1 MINPFAIWTRM
12 MDAALELSRT
22 GQKASETFAASHAVI
37 DARSAL
43 IRSAMTEP
51 LTADY
56 AELARMVPEK
66 VEAFSQAGSAVVTQW
81 WAMQADMMTQA
92 QKLAALSLKGSA
104 PTAAEMNALATR
116 NIAHGARLIERSVA
130 LGAGAVKPVHAR
142 ATSNAR
148 RLKRRQKS

>member
-1 MINPFAIWTRM
+1 MINPFAMWARM

-22 GQKASETFAASHAVI
+22 GQQASETFAASHAVI

-43 IRSAMTEP
+43 IRGAMAEP

-66 VEAFSQAGSAVVTQW
+66 VEAFSQSGSAVVTEW

-92 QKLAALSLKGSA
+92 QKLAALSLKGRA
-104 PTAAEMNALATR
+104 LTAAEMNALATR
-116 NIAHGARLIERSVA
+116 NIAHGARLVERSVA
-130 LGAGAVKPVHAR
+130 LSAGAVKPVHAR

-148 RLKRRQKS
+148 RLKRRKKS

>member
-1 MINPFAIWTRM
+1 MINPFAMWARM

-22 GQKASETFAASHAVI
+22 GQKASETFAASHTVI

-43 IRSAMTEP
+43 IRGAMAEP
-51 LTADY
+51 LAADY

-66 VEAFSQAGSAVVTQW
+66 VEAFSRAGSAVVTQW

-92 QKLAALSLKGSA
+92 QKLAALSLKGRA
-104 PTAAEMNALATR
+104 PTAAEMNALATL

-130 LGAGAVKPVHAR
+130 LSAGAVKPVHAR

-148 RLKRRQKS
+148 RLKRRKKS